1 MIQQRYKS
9 LSQCLDGI
17 QECLEALEIKFIEKI
32 IAEKYCEAL
41 LTMIEEQGQKAHKG
55 LNAHPI
61 ANPYEA
67 KQKYLIYLGSLVEML
82 NELQDTLQ
90 KNSERYNQFETD
102 GLLDRSL
109 TYTNYI
115 HMNRQLIRIRTIVMQ
130 MKIIFYKSTEKLTE
144 QTMVGNSPLNQ
155 LYEAVTFVKGCFET
169 WEDDSPAKDRNI
181 HEYFNKSKNL
191 NVPHV
196 LFEFIAYYLKQENY
210 EEVGTLSN
218 EFLYFYSD
226 SKGNFRS
233 PTGTNSVDFTAIKDL
248 SLIDVES
255 LHGQY
260 MVQQAKFGVIWSII
274 QGRNEAEYE
283 KSYALAKEMFNSP
296 LQAYMPE
303 TAALLALHLIH
314 GIGVPDDIE
323 LALPVFLESARL
335 GESESCLRVGQI
347 YAFNENLRDLEMAQY
362 WLLQAAH
369 QGEPEAMSAL
379 AQIYAYTEYFD
390 INKALFWAHAGHEAG
405 NADATYLLILI
416 YVEGLDNRVNPN
428 YKKAEELLK
437 PIMHKDVMY
446 KFYLGLIYMFG
457 GFGLDKCWDLGNRYL
472 TECVQEGY
480 IEAMYTLGCIY
491 ADEDMI
497 ILPDDKAALRL
508 LRQAERA
515 GHSEAG
521 AKIKELGLA

>member
-41 LTMIEEQGQKAHKG
+41 LTMIQEQGQKTQKG
-55 LNAHPI
+55 PNAHTI
-61 ANPYEA
+61 GNPYEA
-67 KQKYLIYLGSLVEML
+67 KQKYLIYLGSLVWML
-82 NELQDTLQ
+82 NEMYDNLQSH
-90 KNSERYNQFETD
+90 SERYNQFETD
-102 GLLDRSL
+102 GLLDGSL

-115 HMNRQLIRIRTIVMQ
+115 HMNRQLIRIHTIVTQ
-130 MKIIFYKSTEKLTE
+130 MKSIFYKSTEKLAE
-144 QTMVGNSPLNQ
+144 QPMVGNSPLNQ
-155 LYEAVTFVKGCFET
+155 LYEAVTFVKGCFER
-169 WEDDSPAKDRNI
+169 WEDDSPSKDRKI
-181 HEYFNKSKNL
+181 HEYFNKSKNM
-191 NVPHV
+191 NIPHV
-196 LFEFIAYYLKQENY
+196 LFEFIEYNLKQENY

-218 EFLYFYSD
+218 EFLYFYCD

-233 PTGTNSVDFTAIKDL
+233 SAGIHSVDFTVITDL

-260 MVQQAKFGVIWSII
+260 MVQLAKLGVISAII
-274 QGRNEAEYE
+274 QGRNEAEYG

-296 LQAYMPE
+296 LKAYMPDI
-303 TAALLALHLIH
+303 ALLFAQHLIH

-323 LALPVFLESARL
+323 LALPVLLESARL
-335 GESESCLRVGQI
+335 GDNKSCLRAGQL
-347 YAFNENLRDLEMAQY
+347 YAFDENSRDLEMAQY

-369 QGEPEAMSAL
+369 QGETEAMSSL

-405 NADATYLLILI
+405 DPDATHLLILI
-416 YVEGLDNRVNPN
+416 YVEGLNGRVEPD
-428 YKKAEELLK
+428 YKKAEQLLK
-437 PIMHKDVMY
+437 PIADKDIMY
-446 KFYLGLIYMFG
+446 RFYLGFIYIYG
-457 GFGLDKCWDLGNRYL
+457 GFGLEKSWKLGNVNLAKCVDAGYL
-472 TECVQEGY
+472 
-480 IEAMYTLGCIY
+480 EAIYVLGCVY
-491 ADEDMI
+491 ADEDVI
-497 ILPDDKAALRL
+497 IEPDYKIALKL
-508 LRQAERA
+508 LQSAEKK